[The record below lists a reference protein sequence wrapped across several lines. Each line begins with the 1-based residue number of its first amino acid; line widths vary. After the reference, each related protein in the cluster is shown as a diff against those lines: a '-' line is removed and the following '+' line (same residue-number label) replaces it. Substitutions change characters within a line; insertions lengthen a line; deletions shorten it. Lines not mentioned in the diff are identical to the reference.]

1 MRMSGDTNVGE
12 GLMSKQNR
20 TLVLRALTDAKF
32 RRQLQSDPVT
42 ALGKGKLTQ
51 TQQQE
56 VNLVL
61 ALVKGIEKQI
71 TGVADQLLCVNGGG
85 CRGIA

>member
-1 MRMSGDTNVGE
+1 
-12 GLMSKQNR
+12 MSKQNR
-20 TLVLRALTDAKF
+20 ALVLRALTEPKF
-32 RRQLQSDPVT
+32 RRQLESDPVT
-42 ALGKGKLTQ
+42 ALGKAKLTQ

-56 VNLVL
+56 VKLVL

-71 TGVADQLLCVNGGG
+71 AGVADQLLCTNGGG